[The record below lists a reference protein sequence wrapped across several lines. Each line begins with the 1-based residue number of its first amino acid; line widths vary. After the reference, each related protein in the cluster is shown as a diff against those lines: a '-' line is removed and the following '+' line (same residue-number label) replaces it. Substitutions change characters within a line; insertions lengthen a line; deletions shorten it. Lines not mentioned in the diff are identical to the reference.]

1 MSNVSTCFTS
11 GKQMLIPAH
20 QRLVEVVL
28 HPDDVGICG
37 MQCDVNCSPSPDLLG
52 TKVQTRRKEWR
63 PEIAAEDVMCTRNLE
78 LCPTHSIAQRCSICR
93 WTKLTAVAAGSGSGS
108 SDLLEKALFD
118 DGFSFHVS
126 CSFQILFIFW
136 WFILFLWSSSTYEAP
151 CQGFWWRATLH
162 ANCCSLCVLTFYFDD
177 DALSQLGVKHM
188 KTIES
193 PRQEGPWICKAPVFP
208 WQELLR
214 QHWPQKDLVK
224 ELKDTSM
231 DAFAMEF
238 LPLGLNFSLLLLR
251 LVGIEGKALRQIR
264 YLLS

>member
-11 GKQMLIPAH
+11 GKQMLIPTH

-52 TKVQTRRKEWR
+52 TQVQTRRKEWR
-63 PEIAAEDVMCTRNLE
+63 PEIAAEDMMCTRNLE

-93 WTKLTAVAAGSGSGS
+93 WTKLTAVAAGSDSGS

-136 WFILFLWSSSTYEAP
+136 WFILFPVEFLHLWSRLPGILMKSNAP
-151 CQGFWWRATLH
+151 RKVLQPLCFNFLFWWWRFVT
-162 ANCCSLCVLTFYFDD
+162 TWRKTY
-177 DALSQLGVKHM
+177 VKHC

-224 ELKDTSM
+224 DLKDTSM

-251 LVGIEGKALRQIR
+251 HVKTCWNWG
-264 YLLS
+264 